1 VLDDAR
7 YVVVNLARQIE
18 PGDVVF
24 TGVNSAVPTAA
35 CLLAKRC
42 YPFTFTHLNVAG
54 GIDASPAKLAASSG
68 DPTLLSGTAAIFN
81 NEDFYDLCTRGGV
94 DIAFL
99 GSAQIDGEGRT
110 NVSAIG
116 SWEEP
121 KVRLPGGG
129 GAAVMMPTARR
140 AVVWQTTHSPRGLV
154 ERVDFATSAGAST
167 LVTPLGV
174 FVRPRDGGFALASYR
189 PDHTIESIRAE
200 TGFAFDAG
208 EAVPTPPASEDEL
221 RELARLDPDGVLDR
235 IFGGRRR
242 ATRDTGGRQTTT

>member
-1 VLDDAR
+1 MHADAS
-7 YVVVNLARQIE
+7 YLVVNLARQIK

-42 YPFTFTHLNVAG
+42 YSFAFTHLNVAG
-54 GIDASPAKLAASSG
+54 GVDARPDALPASSG
-68 DPTLLSGTAAIFN
+68 DPTLLAGTAAIFN

-99 GSAQIDGEGRT
+99 GAAQIDSSGRT

-116 SWEEP
+116 SWHSP

-140 AVVWQTTHSPRGLV
+140 AIVWQTSHSPRGLV

-167 LVTPLGV
+167 LVTPLAV
-174 FVRPRDGGFALASYR
+174 FVRPEGGVFALASYR
-189 PDHTIESIRAE
+189 LDQTVESIRAE
-200 TGFAFDAG
+200 TGFAFDSAG
-208 EAVPTPPASEDEL
+208 AAPTPAPTRDEE
-221 RELARLDPDGVLDR
+221 RELELLDQGGVLDR
-235 IFGGRRR
+235 IFAGRRPKPQR
-242 ATRDTGGRQTTT
+242 N